1 MNGYELTER
10 HSQKASGGV
19 ILLSSVRTQIRLI
32 LPEVAV
38 SDQGEP
44 VDLLDPGI
52 ELESPALQVDSLPN
66 GLSGKTIALTIWTF
80 VNKVISLLFN
90 ELSGFVIAF
99 LPRS

>member
-44 VDLLDPGI
+44 VDLLNPGI

-80 VNKVISLLFN
+80 VNKVISLLF
-90 ELSGFVIAF
+90 
-99 LPRS
+99 